1 MEEKY
6 QKIYENIIKQLQNIF
21 EADFEA
27 NMKYLVGENFI
38 PKENADNK
46 PWNKP
51 PVILPYKSK
60 YENRIIDLIE
70 QAEFIQKQMI
80 EARYKER
87 EIVFITFEGSLA
99 EKNLIKL
106 FQEEASK
113 QIDKIKTIKLET
125 TDKETYEAYLSLSKE
140 EFNKQLEEFMKE
152 RGGKII

>member
-6 QKIYENIIKQLQNIF
+6 QKIYILIQRQIQNLL
-21 EADFEA
+21 EADFEE

-38 PKENADNK
+38 PKEYGGSD

-70 QAEFIQKQMI
+70 LAKYIKGKMTEGQH
-80 EARYKER
+80 KER
-87 EIVFITFEGSLA
+87 EVVFITFEGSLA

-106 FQEEASK
+106 FQEEASE
-113 QIDKIKTIKLET
+113 QLDKIKTIKLET
-125 TDKETYEAYLSLSKE
+125 SDREAYEAYLSLSKE
-140 EFNKQLEEFMKE
+140 EFNKQLVEFMKA
-152 RGGKII
+152 RDGIKI